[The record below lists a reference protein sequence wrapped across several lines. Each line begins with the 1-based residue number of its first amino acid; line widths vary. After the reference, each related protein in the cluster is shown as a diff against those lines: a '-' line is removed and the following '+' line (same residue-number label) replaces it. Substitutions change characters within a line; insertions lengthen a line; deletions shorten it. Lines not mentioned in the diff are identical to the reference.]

1 LSYNILIEQAYDL
14 HQYEELILEFLRPE
28 EYQITDDPAVAADWD
43 HVDIPVKDF
52 GDHNQVKR
60 MLYMF
65 LAEITGKK
73 PPWGIL
79 TGVRPVKLAGEMT
92 DAYGE
97 ERAAGMLRSAYLLD
111 DKKADL
117 VQQILK
123 RQRHTFGRPGKES
136 AGIYIG
142 IPFCPSRCLYCS
154 FASNQVGAEEIA
166 RYLPALF
173 KEMRASAELLSAR
186 GYHAESL
193 YIGGGTPTSLTAE
206 QLDELLTLAEDCFG
220 TELWEETVE
229 AGRPDTIDS
238 EKLEVMAAHRVSR
251 ISINP
256 QTMHDATLQRIGR
269 NHTAADT
276 LRAFEAAR
284 KAQIRDINMD
294 LIAGL
299 PGETEKD
306 FEESLRQVIELE
318 PENITIHCL
327 AVKRASRLR
336 LVDENYHY
344 EHAGITAAMLS
355 AAQAAMAT
363 AGYEPYYLYRQKHM
377 AGSLENI
384 GYTKGGC
391 DSCYNVRIMDEHQT
405 ICAMGAGGMS
415 KVYYPEE
422 NRLERVPNVTNY
434 EQYIDRIDEMIQR
447 KKDNWNWRK

>member
-1 LSYNILIEQAYDL
+1 
-14 HQYEELILEFLRPE
+14 
-28 EYQITDDPAVAADWD
+28 
-43 HVDIPVKDF
+43 
-52 GDHNQVKR
+52 
-60 MLYMF
+60 
-65 LAEITGKK
+65 
-73 PPWGIL
+73 
-79 TGVRPVKLAGEMT
+79 
-92 DAYGE
+92 
-97 ERAAGMLRSAYLLD
+97 
-111 DKKADL
+111 
-117 VQQILK
+117 
-123 RQRHTFGRPGKES
+123 
-136 AGIYIG
+136 
-142 IPFCPSRCLYCS
+142 
-154 FASNQVGAEEIA
+154 
-166 RYLPALF
+166 
-173 KEMRASAELLSAR
+173 
-186 GYHAESL
+186 
-193 YIGGGTPTSLTAE
+193 
-206 QLDELLTLAEDCFG
+206 
-220 TELWEETVE
+220 
-229 AGRPDTIDS
+229 
-238 EKLEVMAAHRVSR
+238 
-251 ISINP
+251 
-256 QTMHDATLQRIGR
+256 
-269 NHTAADT
+269 
-276 LRAFEAAR
+276 
-284 KAQIRDINMD
+284 MD